1 MRLHLIMRKWN
12 EFLSIIY
19 GKNRA
24 HERFVLITFGKIQM
38 KDEWRWNIVISRRFE
53 LKFHFVSVVIWTT
66 RIIVVSYDYCR
77 LIGTRINVFFSF
89 ELFSFFIEFNHF
101 LSSIFIK
108 ITQLRSVVLLK
119 AYAQLSYN
127 KLRDSIS
134 PVWLSVQWKR
144 DNYLLFC
151 TIFWKQLG
159 NSNGCV

>member
-1 MRLHLIMRKWN
+1 MKRIFVNYLWQESRSRTICSNHVRKNPN
-12 EFLSIIY
+12 ERR
-19 GKNRA
+19 NP
-24 HERFVLITFGKIQM
+24 
-38 KDEWRWNIVISRRFE
+38 IVISRRFE

-66 RIIVVSYDYCR
+66 RIIVVSYDYCG
-77 LIGTRINVFFSF
+77 LIGTINVVFSF
-89 ELFSFFIEFNHF
+89 ELFPFFIEFIHF